1 MYGESSG
8 RSISREDIA
17 TELLRYV
24 RFSSNDTQILRVFR
38 PKAAPHFERIAIEFY
53 DRIREHE
60 GAHDVFTGEEQIARL
75 QRSLVKWLER
85 LCTGPHDAA
94 YFAETAKIGRIHV
107 MIGLPQRYMFGAMAL
122 IRIALIR
129 IADET
134 MGGDA
139 AACREALHR
148 AIDID
153 LGVMLESYH
162 DHLVARL
169 RQKNRFERAELDQAL
184 RRTEHRYVTAVE
196 LARVMFV
203 GIDNDGRIRLFNR
216 HAENVTGL
224 GREEVLDKPFVETL
238 IAAPLQEEQ
247 GSLIRSILAAQ
258 EPPPKVHEV
267 DSVLCTRTSK
277 MRDVRWQLAYAPGQ
291 GDDVVLFAMGRDTT
305 DEQALA
311 ARVRQS
317 EKLAAVGTLAA
328 GLAHEIRNPLNG
340 ARLHATFLERG
351 LQKKGA
357 GQEQLEA
364 IRIVTEEIKRLGDLV
379 SEFLDFARPNPLD
392 LKPTS
397 LRSICDRAVN
407 LIAPAASKQNVRL
420 NLDLPTY
427 DIVLDV
433 DGAKIEQ
440 VLLNLLQNA
449 IEALAGVT
457 DATVVLRARR
467 RPRQSVIEVEDNGPG
482 LSDPEAPIFDPFFS
496 TKPNGTGLG
505 LSIVHRIVTDHGGT
519 IDVESQSGKTIFR
532 INLPI
537 HLNSADESEKAPT
550 TSRGA

>member
-1 MYGESSG
+1 MYGEQSG
-8 RSISREDIA
+8 RSTSREDIA

-24 RFSSNDTQILRVFR
+24 RFSSNDTQLLQAFR
-38 PKAAPHFERIAIEFY
+38 PRATPHFERIAVEFY

-75 QRSLVKWLER
+75 QRSLVRWMDR
-85 LCTGPHDAA
+85 LCSGPHDAA

-107 MIGLPQRYMFGAMAL
+107 TIGLPQRYMFGAMAL
-122 IRIALIR
+122 IRIALNH

-134 MGGDA
+134 MGVDA
-139 AACREALHR
+139 AACREALNR

-196 LARVMFV
+196 LARVLFV
-203 GIDNDGRIRLFNR
+203 GIDREGRIRLFNR
-216 HAENVTGL
+216 EAEHVTGL

-238 IAAPLQEEQ
+238 IAAPLLEEQ
-247 GSLIRSILAAQ
+247 GALIRSILAAH
-258 EPPPKVHEV
+258 EAAPKVHEM

-357 GQEQLEA
+357 SPDQLDA

-392 LKPTS
+392 LKPAS
-397 LRSICDRAVN
+397 LRAICERAVN
-407 LIAPAASKQNVRL
+407 LISPAALKQDTRIHV
-420 NLDLPTY
+420 DLPMY
-427 DIVLDV
+427 DIVLEMDA
-433 DGAKIEQ
+433 GKMEQ
-440 VLLNLLQNA
+440 VLLNLLQNSM
-449 IEALAGVT
+449 EALVGITNAAVT
-457 DATVVLRARR
+457 MRLRR
-467 RPRQSVIEVEDNGPG
+467 RPRQAVIEVEDNGPG

-519 IDVESQSGKTIFR
+519 VDVESQAGKTIFR

-537 HLNSADESEKAPT
+537 HINSTDESDKSPIT
-550 TSRGA
+550 PRGA